1 MEERRVNW
9 KDLQAFTGTVFERT
23 GMPPADAA
31 IEAEV
36 LVWANLR
43 GVDSH
48 GVQRVDGYVHAID
61 AGHMNPRPTIQ
72 VEKETAAILLIEAD
86 HAFGPVVTTFAM
98 NKVMEKAREAGI
110 GWALIRNTTH
120 QGAMAYYTHMATAQ
134 QMAGIAVVCNPPNT
148 APPGARA
155 AGVHNSPLAIA
166 VPGKNRPPISLDM
179 ATSVAAHGKLAVAA
193 DRGVSIP
200 DTWAVDKDG
209 QPTTD
214 PHQAVFLQPAG
225 GYKGYGMALIFE
237 CLSSIMAGNPLLMTS
252 ILKQNQPRPGAQ
264 NSFVAA
270 IDIAMFTDV
279 ATYGEHIDGT
289 VDALKGLPKKE
300 GVDEILVPGEPE
312 NRAYEERVANGI
324 PLPEATVERLRKVG
338 RRFEIEIPPDLA

>member
-289 VDALKGLPKKE
+289 VDALKGL
-300 GVDEILVPGEPE
+300 
-312 NRAYEERVANGI
+312 R
-324 PLPEATVERLRKVG
+324 G
-338 RRFEIEIPPDLA
+338 RRRDPGSGRTRKQGV